1 MKLKTKK
8 IMDYSQISKKDKQ
21 FVDGFSRF
29 VNGGMCSA
37 KETGRALAA
46 DHRYL
51 VNEKGKVM
59 FYFMEAL
66 AADWRKGRYDQRN
79 EWACRLAA
87 VAMDAL
93 EAQGLYYKTLE
104 NEAY

>member
-1 MKLKTKK
+1 
-8 IMDYSQISKKDKQ
+8 MDYGQQQTDFRERQ
-21 FVDGFSRF
+21 TVF
-29 VNGGMCSA
+29 VNGRMCSA
-37 KETGRALAA
+37 KDVGMAMAA

-59 FYFMEAL
+59 FHFMETL

-87 VAMDAL
+87 AAMDAL
-93 EAQGLYYKTLE
+93 EAQGLYYPVFEEE
-104 NEAY
+104 NY